1 MDLNTMNGIK
11 NMLQN
16 NRNRQFDVKDQ
27 TGQKDRISSI
37 NAHVNDHPNH
47 GIFNIK
53 REDGYSLFVVFTI
66 YQPDD
71 PAMYRMH
78 VFSGN
83 RKEALGEFHKTV
95 PEGGITFLSLK
106 KGYVPI
112 KHDGRNPERKEIFE
126 ETYGSLDPRIS
137 IQSDRFLEDLFFYA
151 ENRSKADNL
160 IRA

>member
-1 MDLNTMNGIK
+1 MDLDTMNSIK
-11 NMLQN
+11 DMLKN
-16 NRNRQFDVKDQ
+16 NSNRRFNVEDR

-53 REDGYSLFVVFTI
+53 RRDDGYSLFVVFTI

-78 VFSGN
+78 VFSEN
-83 RKEALGEFHKTV
+83 RREALGEFHDMVRSKD
-95 PEGGITFLSLK
+95 GLSLK
-106 KGYVPI
+106 YVPRRQ
-112 KHDGRNPERKEIFE
+112 DGRNDERREIFE
-126 ETYGSLDPRIS
+126 EAYGSLYAKIS
-137 IQSDRFLEDLFFYA
+137 VQSDSFLEDLFFYA
-151 ENRSKADNL
+151 ETRSRADNL